1 MILSAASIAF
11 SDPMP
16 ASSLTTIPTTPARL
30 DPTRHNG
37 RSSELPAYFQG
48 HQVGYNRCCLELQH
62 VPFGPSLSHLRML
75 KLQVEDMP
83 AMCVKGLGKFKNS
96 HYLHRSLDTP
106 PQCYNYL
113 KLRGNDRGVSQQN
126 PLRFTWSCC

>member
-62 VPFGPSLSHLRML
+62 VPLWTSLVDLRVC
-75 KLQVEDMP
+75 QVQTEDMQNMHGEGVGRLNP
-83 AMCVKGLGKFKNS
+83 PYKTE
-96 HYLHRSLDTP
+96 YLLILCSGR
-106 PQCYNYL
+106 
-113 KLRGNDRGVSQQN
+113 
-126 PLRFTWSCC
+126 